1 MNGTPTVAVQ
11 PCRTYGLTE
20 VRSAVQ
26 AAVHALPGVSDLFR
40 PGATVLLKPSV
51 VTPRPPDRA
60 VCTHPAVVQAMAE
73 VAHESGCDVIVADQP
88 TYTFVN
94 QREEALRPT
103 GYFEAVAHLP
113 ARLLLL
119 GRDGYAPTEVPSPLR
134 LSSVHIARLARGV
147 DVVVNLAKCK
157 THTQTTLTLAL
168 KNMFG
173 AVAPRDRMR
182 VHARGAYDELAA
194 ALADCFSALVPQLN
208 VMDAVVAME
217 GAGPSRGPARHVGA
231 IAASTN
237 AVALDLVMEDL
248 VGMTGQVGLTRAA
261 ARKGLGPADLAG
273 VTIAGADPRDLR
285 THLVPPPRLFRGFP
299 PILGRLAEGL
309 VYIRPRVDPRT
320 CVACGGC
327 AQACPVGAIRVKA
340 HAAIDRARCVECFCC
355 MEACPADAI
364 DVERSFLA
372 RLVG

>member
-1 MNGTPTVAVQ
+1 MSDTPTVALE
-11 PCRTYGLTE
+11 PCHSYDLTE
-20 VRSAVQ
+20 VRSALRT
-26 AAVHALPGVSDLFR
+26 ALDAVPGVSELFR
-40 PGATVLLKPSV
+40 PAATVLLKPSV
-51 VTPRPPDRA
+51 VSPRPPDCA
-60 VCTHPAVVQAMAE
+60 VCTHPAIVQAMAE

-94 QREEALRPT
+94 QPEEALRPT

-113 ARLLLL
+113 ARILLL
-119 GRDGYAPTEVPSPLR
+119 GRDGYAPSEVPSPLR
-134 LSSVHIARLARGV
+134 LSTVHIARLARDV

-168 KNMFG
+168 KSMFG

-237 AVALDLVMEDL
+237 AVALDVVTENL

-261 ARKGLGPADLAG
+261 ARKGLGPADLAEI
-273 VTIAGADPRDLR
+273 TITGADLRDLQ
-285 THLVPPPRLFRGFP
+285 TPLVPPPRLFRGFP

-309 VYIRPRVDPRT
+309 VYIRPDVDPKMCT
-320 CVACGGC
+320 GCGGC
-327 AQACPVGAIRVKA
+327 AQACPVGAIRVEG
-340 HAAIDRARCVECFCC
+340 HARVDRARCVECFCC